1 MTSPDTDH
9 ALSSEAQIYF
19 QVQQFYSRQMR
30 LLDSGSAEAWANTFT
45 EDGVFHQNVATPL
58 RGRAA
63 IAVAARVRVEQIRAD
78 SKVRRHWLG
87 MLEVI
92 PQADGLVHTSYYALA
107 MATPRGKSLQ
117 VYVSTDNRDVLA
129 NEDGRWL
136 VKHRYVEHD
145 GRVTEHSPVKAV
157 PAASSLTGR

>member
-1 MTSPDTDH
+1 MTSPGTNNT
-9 ALSSEAQIYF
+9 LSSEAQIYF
-19 QVQQFYSRQMR
+19 EVQQFYSRQMR
-30 LLDSGSAEAWANTFT
+30 LLDSGSAEAWADTFT
-45 EDGVFHQNVATPL
+45 EDGVFHQNVSVPL

-63 IAVAARVRVEQIRAD
+63 IAVAARARVEQIRAD

-87 MLEVI
+87 MLEVH

-117 VYVSTDNRDVLA
+117 VYVSTDNRDVLV
-129 NEDGRWL
+129 NEGGRWL

-145 GRVTEHSPVKAV
+145 GRVPENSPVKAV
-157 PAASSLTGR
+157 PAASGQAGR